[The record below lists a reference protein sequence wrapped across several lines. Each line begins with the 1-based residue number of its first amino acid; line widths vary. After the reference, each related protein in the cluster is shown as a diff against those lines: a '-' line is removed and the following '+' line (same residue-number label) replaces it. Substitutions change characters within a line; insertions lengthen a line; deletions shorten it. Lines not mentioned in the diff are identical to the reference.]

1 MADEVFNIALGG
13 FVEMFSD
20 AAANGI
26 VMLLK
31 ANEAEATLVDRTDIA
46 DMLIEAGTT
55 ETTATN
61 YGRKVSLSGT
71 PSFDNSNDRAEVDLP
86 DQTWTA
92 IGNGT
97 NDTLTK
103 AIVCYENAAADATR
117 IPLTHHDF
125 AITTSNNDLTIQFAA
140 TGFGRAQ
147 G

>member
-1 MADEVFNIALGG
+1 MADEIFNVGLGT
-13 FVEMFSD
+13 FVEKFNDS
-20 AAANGI
+20 AANGI
-26 VMLLK
+26 VMLMK

-46 DMLIEAGTT
+46 DILVEGGNT
-55 ETTATN
+55 ETIATD
-61 YGRKVSLSGT
+61 YARKTGLTGT
-71 PSFDNSNDRAEVDLP
+71 PAIDNTNDRAEVDLP

-97 NDTLTK
+97 NETLTK
-103 AIVCYENAAADATR
+103 AIVCYEDAAADATR
-117 IPLTHHDF
+117 IPMSHHDF

>member
-1 MADEVFNIALGG
+1 MEKFN
-13 FVEMFSD
+13 D

-31 ANEAEATLVDRTDIA
+31 ANEAEATLVDRTDIT
-46 DMLIEAGTT
+46 DMLAEAGTT
-55 ETTATN
+55 ETTATD
-61 YGRKVSLSGT
+61 YGRNTGLTGT
-71 PSFDNSNDRAEVDLP
+71 VTIDNTNDRSEVDLV

-103 AIVCYENAAADATR
+103 AIVCYEDAAADATR
-117 IPLTHHDF
+117 IPMSHHDF